1 MTSVLGQLLFALHKD
16 YHPFR
21 DESEILSVQFIEDYW
36 EIHLKLSP
44 IELHKAK
51 LRRITL

>member
-21 DESEILSVQFIEDYW
+21 DESGILSVQVVVDYW
-36 EIHLKLSP
+36 AIRLKLSP

-51 LRRITL
+51 LRHIAL